1 MAAMQTYF
9 LLMLLTAGS
18 IGIASGICG
27 AVYVLILTEP
37 DMILGSFKRVVVN
50 AVKDLFRKLYKEPYR
65 AENESEYWLKPI
77 ITCELCVSGQIA
89 LWTYVITQ
97 PFHIFGLIYSICQAI
112 LTAWLIARMMKLLT
126 QS

>member
-1 MAAMQTYF
+1 MVVMHSYF
-9 LLMLLTAGS
+9 LSMLLIAAS
-18 IGIASGICG
+18 IGVASGICG

-37 DMILGSFKRVVVN
+37 DMILGGFKRVVVN
-50 AVKDLFRKLYKEPYR
+50 AVQDLFKKLYKEPYK
-65 AENESEYWLKPI
+65 ADSASDYWLKPI

-112 LTAWLIARMMKLLT
+112 LTAWLIARIMKLLT